1 MIQQTTE
8 PVPEAASPKQQV
20 TTRKLPKPSP
30 SEQKEK
36 PAPATNEEPV
46 PADKLPENP
55 NQAAVER
62 QASKKNGD
70 PQPANRSTKKA
81 SSASARKESAQAQ
94 LESETS
100 MGENLPTDL
109 WWLNNDANYGEA
121 IVNFFG
127 DRIRFL
133 SDEDVWLVFENRKG
147 WHRDTQGLLPHMV
160 TEFAKDQIKKA
171 LQHLPKEKWGSFI
184 TAGNLSRV
192 RNAIAVASHTPGVAT
207 TAEQVDS
214 DPTLIGCQNGVLNL
228 KTGEFSDFQKEHLV
242 TRRLATAFDPA
253 AKAPNFERFM
263 EKVQPDPAMRRF
275 LQRMAGYLLSGEI
288 RDHALV
294 FHYGTGANGKGTF
307 LEHVLLTLWNDYG
320 AKLTDSFVYVSKK
333 ATPPNLETAQ
343 LCGKR
348 LALGEESQQ
357 GGKLNERLL
366 KAISGGDRQK
376 GRFHY
381 LKFTEHQPTYKIQLV
396 GNHLP
401 RIQGTDDG
409 IWRRFTVVH
418 WSIQI
423 PPGERDPKL
432 KEKLKAELPGILNWC
447 LEGYQSWDESGLNPP
462 QSCLK
467 ATEAFREESDE
478 LMGFLTEETTPA
490 EGSWIPKGE
499 LYQRYG
505 SWADESGI
513 KYRPSKNTLGGEL
526 LRRGWKEDYKTVK
539 GIRTRVWLDRKFSS
553 PLDSK
558 KDHLH
563 VA

>member
-1 MIQQTTE
+1 MIPETTE
-8 PVPEAASPKQQV
+8 PAPEAASQKLKV
-20 TTRKLPKPSP
+20 TVSKLPKPP
-30 SEQKEK
+30 PPAQKEK

-46 PADKLPENP
+46 LANKPLINP
-55 NQAAVER
+55 NQAVVER

-70 PQPANRSTKKA
+70 PQLANGSTKKA
-81 SSASARKESAQAQ
+81 SSESARKESAQAHPK
-94 LESETS
+94 SETS

-121 IVNFFG
+121 IVNVFG

-133 SDEDVWLVFENRKG
+133 ADEKVWLVFENRKG
-147 WHRDTQGLLPHMV
+147 WQRDTQGLLPHMV
-160 TEFAKDQIKKA
+160 TEFAKDQINKA
-171 LQHLPKEKWGSFI
+171 LQHLPKEKWGPFI

-192 RNAIAVASHTPGVAT
+192 KNAIAVASHTPGVAI

-242 TRRLATAFDPA
+242 TRRLATDFDSV
-253 AKAPNFERFM
+253 AKAPVFEGFM

-275 LQRMAGYLLSGEI
+275 LQRLAGYLLSGEI

-307 LEHVLLTLWNDYG
+307 LEHVLLKLWNDYA
-320 AKLTDSFVYVSKK
+320 AKLTDTFVYVSKK
-333 ATPPNLETAQ
+333 ATAPDLETAQ

-381 LKFTEHQPTYKIQLV
+381 SNFTEYPPTYKVHLV

-409 IWRRFTVVH
+409 IWRRFTVVP
-418 WSIQI
+418 WNIQI

-432 KEKLKAELPGILNWC
+432 KEKLKAEFPGILNWC

-462 QSCLK
+462 QLCLK
-467 ATEAFREESDE
+467 VTEAFREESDE

-490 EGSWIPKGE
+490 EGSWIAKGE
-499 LYQRYG
+499 LYQRYTR
-505 SWADESGI
+505 WADESGI
-513 KYRPSKNTLGGEL
+513 KYRPNKNTLGGEL
-526 LRRGWKEDYKTVK
+526 LRRGWKEEFKTVK

-553 PLDSK
+553 PLDTPK
-558 KDHLH
+558 PPPH
-563 VA
+563 AA